1 MKRVLNIGLKK
12 MLEKL
17 KLDTFKALILL
28 LICTMI
34 IPNNL
39 VNTVQRMGQE
49 KKQILM
55 KDNKQMT
62 VNSFLYKNNYK
73 RTMRFTAK

>member
-1 MKRVLNIGLKK
+1 
-12 MLEKL
+12 
-17 KLDTFKALILL
+17 
-28 LICTMI
+28 MI

-62 VNSFLYKNNYK
+62 ENSFLYKNNYK
-73 RTMRFTAK
+73 RTMRFTGK